1 MALTDEQIEMMKED
15 LSAELIELL
24 MKDWH
29 YSQIEALEVL
39 YNSDTFDRLQ
49 DTRTG
54 WYYQSA
60 GYVYSFLQQELTM
73 GDYRQ

>member
-24 MKDWH
+24 MKDW
-29 YSQIEALEVL
+29 IEALEVL

-49 DTRTG
+49 DKRTG

>member
-39 YNSDTFDRLQ
+39 YNSDTFERLQ
-49 DTRTG
+49 DKRTG

>member
-29 YSQIEALEVL
+29 YS
-39 YNSDTFDRLQ
+39 DTFDRLQ
-49 DTRTG
+49 DKRTG

>member
-39 YNSDTFDRLQ
+39 YNSDTFDRLP
-49 DTRTG
+49 DKRTG

-73 GDYRQ
+73 GDFRQ

>member
-39 YNSDTFDRLQ
+39 YNSDF
-49 DTRTG
+49 
-54 WYYQSA
+54 
-60 GYVYSFLQQELTM
+60 
-73 GDYRQ
+73 